1 MPKLELKVP
10 PDVVEILLAALMW
23 LVATRTPSLD
33 EPLVYRVFVALVLFV
48 PAVAVVVAA
57 RVSLARAATTF
68 SPITPE
74 RSSRLVT
81 TGVYRRTRNPM
92 YLGMLLALLA
102 LAALLANPFCLFLC
116 AAFVAYMDRFQIA
129 PEERVLSARFGSAYE
144 AYARGV
150 RRWV

>member
-1 MPKLELKVP
+1 MPRLALKVP
-10 PDVVEILLAALMW
+10 PDVVELVLAALMW
-23 LVATRTPSLD
+23 LVATRTPSLHA
-33 EPLVYRVFVALVLFV
+33 PLAYRLFVALVLFV

-57 RVSLARAATTF
+57 RVALARAATTF
-68 SPITPE
+68 SPIAPE

-81 TGVYRRTRNPM
+81 TGVYRLTRNPM

-102 LAALLANPFCLFLC
+102 LAALLANLFSLLLPVV
-116 AAFVAYMDRFQIA
+116 FVAYMNLFQIA
-129 PEERVLSARFGSAYE
+129 PEERVLGARFGSAYE